1 MQYAP
6 SHFARSNPRP
16 LFELT
21 PPTQASDLTPPTQ
34 ASDEQP
40 IAFDEEKEK
49 RAEKR
54 AVTELFDSNYLKD
67 PVKESKCPQC
77 AACRCDNSFRF
88 HLVEIWKLEPWS
100 FRHPLLRPRP
110 AQQLALSSS
119 RMGWR
124 AGRTRPARTT
134 RCASHAWC
142 VRPSGVNCTGTAS
155 RARTRRMTLQVC
167 ADCLFREPA
176 FKGDFRHAHVRP
188 RSHAHLRCS
197 ESAHMLRSTRA
208 GVKRSQKAQCT
219 SPYRG
224 ISLRLLRCRS

>member
-1 MQYAP
+1 VRYAP

-88 HLVEIWKLEPWS
+88 HLVEI
-100 FRHPLLRPRP
+100 
-110 AQQLALSSS
+110 
-119 RMGWR
+119 
-124 AGRTRPARTT
+124 
-134 RCASHAWC
+134 
-142 VRPSGVNCTGTAS
+142 
-155 RARTRRMTLQVC
+155 
-167 ADCLFREPA
+167 
-176 FKGDFRHAHVRP
+176 
-188 RSHAHLRCS
+188 
-197 ESAHMLRSTRA
+197 
-208 GVKRSQKAQCT
+208 
-219 SPYRG
+219 
-224 ISLRLLRCRS
+224 